1 MKAVFVFSHPTLF
14 PVWDR
19 TIAGLQQQG
28 ITAVVTS
35 QMADM
40 DWETFAVEE
49 IADADAVYLNLSG
62 HFPSFMTLIAAAK
75 GQPVVVP
82 GGTETIAAMTGQGIA
97 NSDLSLGTAIEGYVK
112 SGSASDLANA
122 VKLLLHHAKKLRDA
136 PPKPIEPMLCGI
148 FDEKSNQLQED
159 VAGAIEDKRQSV
171 VALCFGR
178 SLYVEDDMALPV
190 FAVRALEKRGFFPL
204 LIFCDWE
211 LATQFGKSDTH
222 PLHRILSACGDQLT
236 CIWNGL
242 FSHTGAH
249 EDNISPFEQFGVPV
263 FQVIRN
269 YSSTA
274 EGWAQSSDGLSPMSV
289 CYSLTQPEM
298 LGCIEPTVLAC
309 NQQKESK
316 RVSGKVNLADVVE
329 DRVETLAERT
339 MRWHILSCNAPTEK
353 RVAIMLHNSP
363 CKSVEA
369 TLASAAGLDAAESVV
384 RLMRRLGQDGYRVDD
399 IPESGQALI
408 ELFLERKAFSEFR
421 WTAVDEIVRKNGA
434 LAFVDAAEYN
444 DDFLK
449 LDVEVQAAVND
460 AWGAFPAEAMVHP
473 NETGAPSLVITG
485 IEFGN
490 ILVMIDPKRGCYGPK
505 CDGEVCRILHQP
517 DIPPTHHF
525 LATYFYLQKH
535 VDAIVSMG
543 AESSVE
549 YLPGKRAG
557 LSKNCYSEIAL
568 GTLPVIYPYIVTA
581 TGEGLIAKRRG
592 RGVLIDHLSPAKK
605 KVSDF
610 SSRLDE
616 IEDLHRQV
624 LAASTVNDKMRLG
637 KAKTQLQE
645 KCVQSNL
652 LPPEQDEQGFKT
664 FFEMLPAKLSRLRN
678 RKVDNK
684 SHVMGQIPDDEARL
698 LYEAEVE
705 QFSDIDWN
713 RELFYASLG
722 QTENELHSVIHA
734 LKGRFIAPGPSG
746 HLSRGK
752 VDTVPTG
759 RNFYGLDL
767 KTVPT
772 RNAWDVGHLMGE
784 QLLQKYLKEENR
796 FPKAIGIT
804 LWSSDVFR
812 SEGELISQ
820 ILWLL
825 GCEPQWMSGGKVKG
839 IRPLAQDGLTM
850 EGIDGKKISRPRID
864 VLVQMSG
871 VVRDTLPV
879 FYQMLDSAV
888 LKVSELDESDDVNFV
903 RAHIQ
908 EQLTELQNTVTS
920 EELLLL
926 KKMAAKRVFSSKPG
940 SYGVG
945 VNLAIDAAAW
955 QDDADLAE
963 AFINWTGY
971 AFGSGMDNQSEQTE
985 KAAMAHYAGLLKS
998 LDVSYQQAS
1007 LAEYDALSCGCYSG
1021 FQGGMAAAKR
1031 GLGGGETKLY
1041 WGDSVTSESP
1051 EIRDLSEEIDLGF
1064 SSRLLNPD
1072 WVENQKEQGYRG
1084 ASAVSTMVNAVHAW
1098 SATTHV
1104 VTKEQFDGICRVY
1117 VENQENQQWLRDA
1130 NIYAFEEITRRL
1142 LEAQAR
1148 GLWQANTQQL
1158 EVVQAAALSIEGDL
1172 EERIGETS
1180 GEFQG
1185 GNVDILTGDQVEKW
1199 QYLYRIG
1206 KDK

>member
-14 PVWDR
+14 PVWDQ
-19 TIAGLQQQG
+19 TVADLQQQG

-35 QMADM
+35 QMAEM
-40 DWETFAVEE
+40 NWETFAVEE

-62 HFPSFMTLIAAAK
+62 QFPSFNTLISAAK
-75 GQPVVVP
+75 DTPVVVP
-82 GGTETIAAMTGQGIA
+82 LGTETIAAMTGEGIVDD
-97 NSDLSLGTAIEGYVK
+97 DLSLGAVIEGYIK
-112 SGSASDLANA
+112 SGNASDLANA
-122 VKLLLHHAKKLRDA
+122 AKLLLHHAGKLKDA
-136 PPKPIEPMLCGI
+136 PPTPTEPVLCGI
-148 FDEKSNQLQED
+148 FDGKLNQLQEG
-159 VAGAIEDKRQSV
+159 VVGVIEDEHQPI

-178 SLYVEDDMALPV
+178 SLYVEGDMALPLS
-190 FAVRALEKRGFFPL
+190 AVRALEKRGFAAL
-204 LIFCDWE
+204 LVFCDFE
-211 LATQFGKSDTH
+211 LATQFGQNDVH
-222 PLHRILSACGDQLT
+222 PLHRILLSCGNRLA

-249 EDNISPFEQFGVPV
+249 EDNTSPFEQFGVPV

-269 YSSTA
+269 YSDTA
-274 EGWAQSSDGLSPMSV
+274 EKWAQSTDGLSPISV

-329 DRVETLAERT
+329 DRVELLASRT
-339 MRWHILSCNAPTEK
+339 VRWHILSRKTPAKK

-369 TLASAAGLDAAESVV
+369 TLTSAAGLDAAESAV
-384 RLMRRLGQDGYRVDD
+384 RLMRRLWEDGYRVDN

-421 WTAVDEIVRKNGA
+421 WTAVDEIVRKHGA
-434 LAFVDAAEYN
+434 LAFVDVAKYN
-444 DDFLK
+444 DAFLK
-449 LDVEVQAAVND
+449 LDAEVQAAVND

-473 NETGAPSLVITG
+473 NETGAPSLVIAG

-525 LATYFYLQKH
+525 LATFFYLQKQ

-543 AESSVE
+543 AESPVE

-557 LSKNCYSEIAL
+557 LGKNCYPEIAL

-610 SSRLDE
+610 SSRLDD
-616 IEDLHRQV
+616 IEELHRQV
-624 LAASTVNDKMRLG
+624 LAANAVKDKMRLG
-637 KAKTQLQE
+637 KAQTQLQE

-652 LPPEQDEQGFKT
+652 LPPGQDDQGFKT

-678 RKVDNK
+678 RKVDSK
-684 SHVMGQIPDDEARL
+684 SHVLGHIPDNDTRL

-705 QFSDIDWN
+705 QFCDTDWN
-713 RELFYASLG
+713 RELFRASLG
-722 QTENELHSVIHA
+722 ETDNELNSVIRA
-734 LKGRFIAPGPSG
+734 LEGQFIAPGQSG

-772 RNAWDVGHLMGE
+772 RTAWDVGRQMGE
-784 QLLQKYLKEENR
+784 QLLQKYLKEEER
-796 FPKAIGIT
+796 FPETIGIT

-825 GCEPQWMSGGKVKG
+825 GCEPKWMSGGKVKG
-839 IRPLAQDGLTM
+839 IRPTAHDELTM
-850 EGIDGKKISRPRID
+850 EGIDGKTMPRPRID

-888 LKVSELDESDDVNFV
+888 SKVSELNEPNDVNFV

-908 EQLTELQNTVTS
+908 TQFAQLQSAVTS
-920 EELLLL
+920 EELPFL

-945 VNLAIDAAAW
+945 VSLALDAAAW
-955 QDDADLAE
+955 KDDADLAE

-971 AFGSGMDNQSEQTE
+971 AFGSGMDNLSAQMEN
-985 KAAMAHYAGLLKS
+985 AAMAHYAGLLKS
-998 LDVSYQQAS
+998 LDVSYQKAS
-1007 LAEYDALSCGCYSG
+1007 AAEYDALSCGCYSG
-1021 FQGGMAAAKR
+1021 FQGGMAVAKR
-1031 GLGGGETKLY
+1031 GLGGGGTKLY
-1041 WGDSVTSESP
+1041 WGDSVTAETP

-1072 WVENQKEQGYRG
+1072 WVDSQKQQGYRG

-1117 VENQENQQWLRDA
+1117 VENEENRQWLKDA

-1142 LEAQAR
+1142 LEAHAR
-1148 GLWQANTQQL
+1148 GLWRADTQQL
-1158 EVVQAAALSIEGDL
+1158 DSVQAAALSIEGDL

-1180 GEFQG
+1180 GDFQG
-1185 GNVDILTGDQVEKW
+1185 GSVDILTADQVEKW
-1199 QYLYRIG
+1199 QYRYRIE
-1206 KDK
+1206 KDN